1 MTPHTVQEADTAP
14 HDCRHHETGTL
25 WSARG
30 RSELEEVR
38 SVPVP
43 PRVKEAARDV
53 DGEVID

>member
-1 MTPHTVQEADTAP
+1 MQEADTAP

-43 PRVKEAARDV
+43 PRVEEAARDV